1 MPRPPGQAFCWWWC
15 CCSTTT
21 SDDVSTSFLPNATG
35 SVVPLPPAPLDS
47 VTHTP
52 AHAIMRRDDFE
63 VLAVL
68 GRGTYGK
75 VLQVRKRGSNAL
87 YAMKVMRK
95 ADVIARN
102 QVRHTLTE
110 RTLLETMRH
119 PFIVTLHYAFQSD
132 STLFLVMA
140 LQSGGELFFHL
151 RREGA
156 FSEPRVR
163 LYAAEILLALDAL
176 HRACF
181 VYRDLKP
188 ENVLLDGEGHV
199 RLSDFGLAKQIEGAL
214 DAGGSTFCGTPSYM
228 APEVLLGTGHGIAV
242 DWWSFG
248 TLIYETLAGAP
259 PFYSRNLHEMYRKIL
274 CGDLRW
280 PPSMSKAARG
290 LLERLLVRDPLR
302 RLGARGAAQIQQQQ
316 FFKPLEFRRVL
327 ARDYKPIFQPALV
340 GASPSVQALDT
351 TNFDSSFTGEVVCEV
366 DLLAPLHA
374 PSTGGGS
381 THSAAGQQA
390 GSGQEDGGGAAAAL
404 ADSSDRAVTVEQ
416 APATTFR
423 QPEDDA
429 GDEPVKEAPWDAWRD
444 FAIGYTHSPTSHW

>member
-274 CGDLRW
+274 CGDLRARRRAGFSSACW
-280 PPSMSKAARG
+280 FATRCDGWAHGAQPRSSSNSFSSRSSFGECLRAITSLFFSQRSWAPRRPCRRSTPPTLTAAS
-290 LLERLLVRDPLR
+290 LERWSARLTCLR
-302 RLGARGAAQIQQQQ
+302 HCMRH
-316 FFKPLEFRRVL
+316 P
-327 ARDYKPIFQPALV
+327 P
-340 GASPSVQALDT
+340 
-351 TNFDSSFTGEVVCEV
+351 
-366 DLLAPLHA
+366 
-374 PSTGGGS
+374 
-381 THSAAGQQA
+381 
-390 GSGQEDGGGAAAAL
+390 AAAA
-404 ADSSDRAVTVEQ
+404 RT
-416 APATTFR
+416 PR
-423 QPEDDA
+423 QGSKQGPGRKMA
-429 GDEPVKEAPWDAWRD
+429 AEPQQR
-444 FAIGYTHSPTSHW
+444 SPTRQIAP

>member
-1 MPRPPGQAFCWWWC
+1 MPASCWCCC
-15 CCSTTT
+15 CCST
-21 SDDVSTSFLPNATG
+21 STADEYASFDSSVVG
-35 SVVPLPPAPLDS
+35 SVAPLPIAPLPSRAGSLAGDDS
-47 VTHTP
+47 GASTPGHTP
-52 AHAIMRRDDFE
+52 AHAIVGRNDFE

-75 VLQVRKRGSNAL
+75 VLQVRKRSSGAL

-110 RTLLETMRH
+110 RTLLETVRH

-132 STLFLVMA
+132 SALFLVMA

-176 HRACF
+176 HRARF

-199 RLSDFGLAKQIEGAL
+199 RLSDFGLAKQIQGAL

-228 APEVLLGTGHGIAV
+228 APEVLLGTGHGLAV

-259 PFYSRNLHEMYRKIL
+259 PFYSRNLHEMYRSIL

-280 PPSMSKAARG
+280 PPSIGKAARAM
-290 LLERLLVRDPLR
+290 LEGLLVRDPLR
-302 RLGARGAAQIQQQQ
+302 RLGAQGTAQIQRQK
-316 FFKPLEFRRVL
+316 FFKPLDFRQVL
-327 ARDYKPIFQPALV
+327 ARDYKPLFQPTLV

-351 TNFDSSFTGEVVCEV
+351 TNFDSSFTGEVACDAEV
-366 DLLAPLHA
+366 DVPA
-374 PSTGGGS
+374 SGV
-381 THSAAGQQA
+381 
-390 GSGQEDGGGAAAAL
+390 GQERSNGDVATAAL
-404 ADSSDRAVTVEQ
+404 VSGSPPGNAVDG
-416 APATTFR
+416 APATETQQHPNHR
-423 QPEDDA
+423 A
-429 GDEPVKEAPWDAWRD
+429 GDEPSEAAPWDAWRD
-444 FAIGYTHSPTSHW
+444 FTIGYTHATAGLSL